1 MYIYIFTYMY
11 CFFHSTVFYYRN
23 DIYMYI
29 YLIHVHIYTSLM
41 PCVTRQNGTDMEL
54 SVLVLKGTDMG
65 QKMVSLVTI
74 CRNTLVV
81 RCRMP
86 AGSGQ
91 MLRDKQ
97 NQWNLILKSFEMYI
111 WKYVVWDACLSKPWL
126 GGQKAQGCFNW
137 GYNSESMFCDACC
150 RQSI

>member
-1 MYIYIFTYMY
+1 MIY
-11 CFFHSTVFYYRN
+11 
-23 DIYMYI
+23 IYMYI

-41 PCVTRQNGTDMEL
+41 PWVTRQNGTDMEL

-137 GYNSESMFCDACC
+137 GYNSESMFLRCMLQAEHLTFAHYYCHHIAIGVSD
-150 RQSI
+150 ST